1 MISYILRWLS
11 SLQLDPSQKLSD
23 ICKQNLE
30 RDSHQRQMGA
40 FFSSFF
46 SIFAF
51 DSFPFLSPLM
61 LLFLPLSPH
70 FLVGISLILLIS
82 MCSLHILIICFG
94 RKHLAFLAGF
104 YYNWAGS
111 GFPIGIVGIVDV
123 ERVYERKKML
133 ENNFIKHA
141 SQCYWVCWG

>member
-70 FLVGISLILLIS
+70 FLVGISLILLIP
-82 MCSLHILIICFG
+82 MCSPYFDYMFWQ
-94 RKHLAFLAGF
+94 KA
-104 YYNWAGS
+104 S
-111 GFPIGIVGIVDV
+111 GFFGGVLLQLSRIGLSH
-123 ERVYERKKML
+123 RY
-133 ENNFIKHA
+133 
-141 SQCYWVCWG
+141 CWNCRCREGL